1 MFYRET
7 DAQVAFEFFFIEL
20 LIMFVVASDSLAIHG
35 AAVPPW

>member
-20 LIMFVVASDSLAIHG
+20 LNHIYNKR
-35 AAVPPW
+35 AADCID